1 MVISL
6 NNNESEVR
14 RMAVMSKP
22 NELVFEVCESKVQ
35 DFLED
40 RHSGNLDR
48 ALERAERH
56 SSMPSDKKN

>member
-1 MVISL
+1 
-6 NNNESEVR
+6 
-14 RMAVMSKP
+14 MAVMSKP